1 MTAVHHIAEC
11 NTKTEW
17 IEEIRQKR
25 KRKLKKI

>member
-1 MTAVHHIAEC
+1 MTVVHHVAEC

-25 KRKLKKI
+25 KRKLKKL